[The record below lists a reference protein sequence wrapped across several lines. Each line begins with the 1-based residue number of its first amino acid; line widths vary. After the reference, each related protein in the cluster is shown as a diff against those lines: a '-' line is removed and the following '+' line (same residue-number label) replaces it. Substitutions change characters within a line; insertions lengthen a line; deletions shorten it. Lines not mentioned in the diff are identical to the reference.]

1 MENILSFAIFAP
13 NNDLKR
19 TFMAGNFIDE
29 KNSIG
34 VLLEIFDIIQKA
46 KDNVKG
52 KAKYRFNALLKA
64 EPLEPA
70 VSKILSG
77 FFMQKTNDEY
87 RVLKDFVKKFWGTN
101 LAAMIKSPKII
112 TEEVVKDDKRID
124 ILIYEKGKYAIVL
137 ENKIW
142 DAPDQPNQLANYIDA
157 MMESEYNLN
166 LEQIYVAFMPKTK
179 EHVPAPQSW
188 MSRVCE
194 QSYEDDFKNRYRL
207 LDFKEKI
214 LPWLES
220 SKELVELNENKY
232 FESSRILFIDFLR
245 RKLEIDNI
253 DNMAQKEIEKQLRE
267 YFSTSDSAIAD
278 ADKMLQLVNKL
289 PKIDIEEIIKQL
301 RILRKEKTKLAMQ
314 EWLNMIQQD
323 YTYAIHDDR
332 TNFHMCVG
340 VLVPYKDISEFFN
353 VFIWN
358 FKNGDSLSVGIALT
372 EEGEKYRKEVE
383 PKVGDLLHRKKG
395 FLKGQEWLYYKFVS
409 YEEAY
414 PLLQELVRELPNI

>member
-1 MENILSFAIFAP
+1 
-13 NNDLKR
+13 
-19 TFMAGNFIDE
+19 MASYFIDE

-34 VLLEIFDIIQKA
+34 VLLEIFGRIQKA

-52 KAKYRFNALLKA
+52 KAKYRLNALLNA

-87 RVLKDFVKKFWGTN
+87 RVLKDFVKKFWGTD

-166 LEQIYVAFMPKTK
+166 MEQIYVAFMPKTK

-194 QSYEDDFKNRYRL
+194 QSYEEEFKNRYRL

-220 SKELVELNENKY
+220 SKELEELNDNKY

-267 YFSTSDSAIAD
+267 YFSSGDDAIVD
-278 ADKMLQLVNKL
+278 AGKMLQLIYKL
-289 PKIDIEEIIKQL
+289 PKIDINEVVKQL
-301 RILRKEKTKLAMQ
+301 TILRKEKTKLAMQ
-314 EWLNMIQQD
+314 EWLDMLKQD
-323 YTYAIHDDR
+323 YPYAIHDDR
-332 TNFHMCVG
+332 TNAHMCVG
-340 VLVPYKDISEFFN
+340 VHVPYKEINEFFN

-358 FKNGDSLSVGIALT
+358 FQNGDSISVGIALT
-372 EEGEKYRKEVE
+372 ANGTPHRKEIE
-383 PKVGDLLHRKKG
+383 PKVKSLVRRKKG
-395 FLKGQEWLYYKFVS
+395 FLKGHEWLFFKYVS

-414 PLLQELVRELPNI
+414 PLLQELVRELPLI